1 MNARIIALEQATG
14 VNSQETI
21 VTPKTD
27 ENNNPIYVQIA
38 DDNDNP
44 LYWNFDGTVEQVP
57 LEQLTEDQPVIPVFV
72 ENLESD
78 DPPYVQAKD
87 ENENLLYWYLPSEP
101 SLETDAVTEGELE
114 PGATIYPVF
123 LQDVDE
129 TPAPTVIE
137 VLQQTVAAQNNDLAN
152 LTATV
157 GTVNTLLGYSDN
169 QDNTGKTLTAIDGLD
184 TRLSRIENLIL
195 DNNGEVSFVVP
206 DVGNLDNLLLN
217 TQPTDEGSPAD
228 IVSAINILDTRTR
241 WQELSLPE
249 NNDNNNAGG

>member
-1 MNARIIALEQATG
+1 MNARIIALEQAIGAT
-14 VNSQETI
+14 QETI
-21 VTPKTD
+21 ITPVTD
-27 ENNNPIYVQIA
+27 ENGDPVYVQIV
-38 DDNDNP
+38 DDNENP
-44 LYWNFDGTVEQVP
+44 LYWNFDETIDQVP

-72 ENLESD
+72 ENPEGEE
-78 DPPYVQAKD
+78 PPYVQATD
-87 ENENLLYWYLPSEP
+87 NNDNLLYWNLTDEP
-101 SLETDAVTEGELE
+101 SLETDAISGEELE
-114 PGATIYPVF
+114 EGQIIYPVF
-123 LQDVDE
+123 LQDTEE
-129 TPAPTVIE
+129 TPVPNDIE

-195 DNNGEVSFVVP
+195 DNNGDISFVVP
-206 DVGNLDNLLLN
+206 DVGNLDNLLLK
-217 TQPTDEGSPAD
+217 TEPTGEGDPAD